1 MSTQTYKSKAQ
12 SKQASQTL
20 PLLRITPVSLDT
32 LAQLR
37 GTPKISKILSNRAR
51 SKAITN
57 AIVRKL
63 VDLNTPLKQSYWNT
77 FHCSSVMIQEGKT
90 ITSTYCNNRW
100 CLVCNRIRTAKLIK
114 GYTPELTLL
123 KDKKFV
129 TLTIPNCPEAQLRD
143 KMKLMHSTIRTIK
156 ERMRRKGRAIK
167 GIRKYECT
175 YNSKTNEYHPHFH
188 FIIEGKFD
196 AELLRD
202 EWLKIFPNASKQAQ
216 DIRDAND
223 DSIIELFKYS
233 TKMILKIDGQTT
245 INPMAL
251 DVIYQSMKGKRIF
264 QPMGIKKVVSED
276 IDKIEKTEYDI
287 EPTNE
292 TTVLKW
298 EDNCNDW
305 INMLTGD
312 FVSCYSHSTVIR
324 EMIDRI
330 NGT

>member
-1 MSTQTYKSKAQ
+1 MLTQTYKSKAK

-37 GTPKISKILSNRAR
+37 GTAKKSKILSNRAR

-63 VDLNTPLKQSYWNT
+63 VDLNSPLKQSYWNT

-114 GYTPELTLL
+114 GYAPELTLL

-129 TLTIPNCPEAQLRD
+129 TLTLPNCPEAKLRD
-143 KMKLMHSTIRTIK
+143 TMKLMHSTIRTIK

-233 TKMILKIDGQTT
+233 TKMILKIDGQTI

-276 IDKIEKTEYDI
+276 IDEIEKTEYDI
-287 EPTNE
+287 EPTIE
-292 TTVLKW
+292 TTILKW

-312 FVSCYSHSTVIR
+312 FVSGYSHSTVIR